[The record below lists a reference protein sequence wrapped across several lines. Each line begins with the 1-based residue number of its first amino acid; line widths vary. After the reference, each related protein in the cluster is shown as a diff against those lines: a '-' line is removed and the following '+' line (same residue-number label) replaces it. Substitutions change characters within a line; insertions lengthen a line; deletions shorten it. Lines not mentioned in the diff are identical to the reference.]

1 MIVISKRQTFNL
13 TRGKSYKIIE
23 ITPSRYKIISDRNR
37 IITTSFNN
45 FYDLDE
51 SRKLILNNI
60 LDEK

>member
-1 MIVISKRQTFNL
+1 MIVISKRQTLNL
-13 TRGKSYKIIE
+13 TRDKFYKVIE
-23 ITPSRYKIISDRNR
+23 ITSARYKIISDRNC

-45 FYDLDE
+45 FYDLEE